1 MKGRSRRKLC
11 ASTAAAWMLGG
22 GAIVFGLTSMT
33 GCGGE
38 GTSNKPMPLDVA
50 FNKAPPDDPRRGPL
64 TERPAHA
71 MYNDASIDPLH
82 LRPTPTEAPEPQSSN
97 SPPPGMIAG
106 PVRDAIQSPS
116 VAALSTTAPST
127 PPRSTTAN
135 SPATAPG
142 ATEGMHL
149 TLGSVVCE
157 VNGAPIYANQVIE
170 PLAPLLAAKAK
181 QLDAAQFRMAAAS
194 EITKMIGF
202 LIRNELEYAIADRTL
217 GEDEKHVARAL
228 NEKFREDLIRRAG
241 GSLQVARQQVA
252 AQGLDFDTVV
262 KEQYKVKL
270 RSVYFMRKEWPK
282 VQVRAE
288 DMRAYYDKHQA
299 DQFTER
305 AQAQFRVI
313 KIGFRQTGGRDQAK
327 KKIDDLHH
335 RAVEGED
342 FAELAGN
349 FNDDPYLM
357 RLRGAVS
364 GENGWMDRG
373 AYANQKVE
381 DAVWAVNP
389 GQVTDVIE
397 GPDAFFIAKLDQKK
411 QGRVRPFD
419 DAQVQAQVLDTLQ
432 KEQFDLLRAKRIE
445 QLKADA
451 VIFPDP
457 PPIQPALDIAL
468 QNYPV
473 WAARK

>member
-1 MKGRSRRKLC
+1 
-11 ASTAAAWMLGG
+11 
-22 GAIVFGLTSMT
+22 
-33 GCGGE
+33 
-38 GTSNKPMPLDVA
+38 
-50 FNKAPPDDPRRGPL
+50 
-64 TERPAHA
+64 
-71 MYNDASIDPLH
+71 
-82 LRPTPTEAPEPQSSN
+82 
-97 SPPPGMIAG
+97 
-106 PVRDAIQSPS
+106 
-116 VAALSTTAPST
+116 
-127 PPRSTTAN
+127 
-135 SPATAPG
+135 
-142 ATEGMHL
+142 
-149 TLGSVVCE
+149 
-157 VNGAPIYANQVIE
+157 
-170 PLAPLLAAKAK
+170 LLAAKAK

-327 KKIDDLHH
+327 KKIDDLHR

-357 RLRGAVS
+357 RLHGAVS
-364 GENGWMDRG
+364 GEKR
-373 AYANQKVE
+373 
-381 DAVWAVNP
+381 
-389 GQVTDVIE
+389 
-397 GPDAFFIAKLDQKK
+397 LD
-411 QGRVRPFD
+411 GSRRVREPEGGRCRLGG
-419 DAQVQAQVLDTLQ
+419 QS
-432 KEQFDLLRAKRIE
+432 RAGHGRHRGPGCLFHRE
-445 QLKADA
+445 ARSEKAGA
-451 VIFPDP
+451 RP
-457 PPIQPALDIAL
+457 P
-468 QNYPV
+468 V
-473 WAARK
+473 R